1 MVEYKTLIAS
11 IGYTIRVRCDENYY
25 GTKCNKV
32 CRPRND
38 YFGHYVCDQT
48 GNQECMEG
56 WTGPDC
62 NKGRKKYIS
71 QTANSNTI
79 YHVII
84 LIRRCANK

>member
-1 MVEYKTLIAS
+1 MINPGEEKQVVEYKTLIAS

-62 NKGRKKYIS
+62 NKGRKKYIKV
-71 QTANSNTI
+71 QTATQSTM
-79 YHVII
+79 
-84 LIRRCANK
+84 